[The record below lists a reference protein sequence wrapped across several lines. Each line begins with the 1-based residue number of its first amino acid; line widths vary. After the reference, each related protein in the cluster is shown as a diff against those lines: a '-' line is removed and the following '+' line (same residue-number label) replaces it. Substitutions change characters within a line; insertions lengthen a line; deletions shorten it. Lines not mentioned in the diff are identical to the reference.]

1 MSNTLAGD
9 TDDLEALFDSIVS
22 SNNPPPAAE
31 AKPAAPEP
39 ATAEAVAATTAP
51 EANTKTEHPACPAIN
66 EPYYSQIGHLTRKLH
81 DTMHELG
88 YDKSL
93 EQAVDQ
99 TIPDAR
105 DRLNYIA
112 TLTENAAD
120 RVLNATD
127 VAKPLQDAIESGSAK
142 LSGQWDRL
150 FKNELSID
158 DFKQLVGETRA
169 FLDHTSKNAKTTNDQ
184 LLEIMMAQDFQD
196 LTGQVIKKIIAM
208 AKEME
213 TQLLALLIESTSAEK
228 KAEMH
233 SGLLNG
239 PVINAEG
246 RNDIVTNQEQVDDLL
261 ESLGF

>member
-1 MSNTLAGD
+1 MSHTIAGD
-9 TDDLEALFDSIVS
+9 TDDLEALFDSIVA
-22 SNNPPPAAE
+22 SNPLSDPVAQTT
-31 AKPAAPEP
+31 APN
-39 ATAEAVAATTAP
+39 TATTAP
-51 EANTKTEHPACPAIN
+51 QASAAADGLVCPAIK

-81 DTMHELG
+81 DTMHDLG

-93 EQAVDQ
+93 EQAVGQ

-105 DRLNYIA
+105 DRLAYIS
-112 TLTENAAD
+112 TLTEKAAD

-127 VAKPLQDAIESGSAK
+127 VAKPLQALIENGSAQ

-158 DFKQLVGETRA
+158 DFKQLVTETRD
-169 FLDHTSKNAKTTNDQ
+169 FLGSAAQHAKTTNDQ

-196 LTGQVIKKIIAM
+196 LTGQVIKKIIVM
-208 AKEME
+208 AQDME
-213 TQLLALLIESTSAEK
+213 NQLLGLLVEGTSPEK
-228 KAEMH
+228 KAEMD

-239 PVINAEG
+239 PVIKADG
-246 RNDIVTNQEQVDDLL
+246 RSDIVTDQGQVDDLL

>member
-1 MSNTLAGD
+1 VSNTLAGD

-22 SNNPPPAAE
+22 SNTPAPAAHVV
-31 AKPAAPEP
+31 APAVVAPK
-39 ATAEAVAATTAP
+39 ADTVITAETASDG
-51 EANTKTEHPACPAIN
+51 AACPAIT
-66 EPYYSQIGHLTRKLH
+66 EPFYSQIGHLTRKLH

-93 EQAVDQ
+93 EKAVDQ

-105 DRLNYIA
+105 DRLSYIA
-112 TLTENAAD
+112 TLTEKAAD

-127 VAKPLQDAIESGSAK
+127 VAKPLQDMIEADSAK
-142 LSGQWDRL
+142 LSAQWDRL

-158 DFKQLVGETRA
+158 DFKQLVGETRG
-169 FLDHTSKNAKTTNDQ
+169 FLGSASMHAKTTNDQ

-208 AKEME
+208 AQEME
-213 TQLLALLIESTSAEK
+213 NQLLALLIKSTSAEK
-228 KAEMH
+228 KAEMD

-239 PVINAEG
+239 PVINADG
-246 RNDIVTNQEQVDDLL
+246 RSDIVTNQEQVDDLL

>member
-22 SNNPPPAAE
+22 SNNPPPAAV
-31 AKPAAPEP
+31 AQAAAPE
-39 ATAEAVAATTAP
+39 TAKSAP
-51 EANTKTEHPACPAIN
+51 EKVTAAPEIQTAADNPACPAIN

-105 DRLNYIA
+105 DRLAYIA
-112 TLTENAAD
+112 TLTEKAAD

-127 VAKPLQDAIESGSAK
+127 VAKPLQDVIESGSAK

-158 DFKQLVGETRA
+158 DFKQLVGETRD
-169 FLDHTSKNAKTTNDQ
+169 FLDSASKNAKTTNDQ

-208 AKEME
+208 AQEME
-213 TQLLALLIESTSAEK
+213 NQLLALLIESTSAEK

>member
-9 TDDLEALFDSIVS
+9 TEDLEALFDSIVF
-22 SNNPPPAAE
+22 SNSPAPTAEIKVAAAE
-31 AKPAAPEP
+31 P
-39 ATAEAVAATTAP
+39 VAATTAAAVI
-51 EANTKTEHPACPAIN
+51 EADDSPACPAIN

-105 DRLNYIA
+105 DRLAYIA
-112 TLTENAAD
+112 TLTEKAAD

-127 VAKPLQDAIESGSAK
+127 VAKPLQDAIENGSTK

-158 DFKQLVGETRA
+158 EFKQLVGETRD
-169 FLDHTSKNAKTTNDQ
+169 FLGSASKHAKTTNDQ

-196 LTGQVIKKIIAM
+196 LTGQVIKKIIVM
-208 AKEME
+208 AQEME
-213 TQLLALLIESTSAEK
+213 SQLLSLLIASTSAEK

>member
-1 MSNTLAGD
+1 VSNTLAGD

-22 SNNPPPAAE
+22 SNTPTPEAKAAAPVVPAPAAV
-31 AKPAAPEP
+31 APKPS
-39 ATAEAVAATTAP
+39 AETDADGA
-51 EANTKTEHPACPAIN
+51 ACPAIT
-66 EPYYSQIGHLTRKLH
+66 EPFYSQIGHLTRKLH

-93 EQAVDQ
+93 EKAVDQ
-99 TIPDAR
+99 IMPDAR
-105 DRLNYIA
+105 DRLAYIA
-112 TLTENAAD
+112 TLTEKAAD

-127 VAKPLQDAIESGSAK
+127 VAKPLQDIIEADSAK

-158 DFKQLVGETRA
+158 DFKQLVGETRS
-169 FLDHTSKNAKTTNDQ
+169 FLGDASKHAKTTNDQ

-196 LTGQVIKKIIAM
+196 LTGQVIKKIITM
-208 AKEME
+208 AQEME
-213 TQLLALLIESTSAEK
+213 NQLLALLIESTSAEK
-228 KAEMH
+228 KAEMD

-239 PVINAEG
+239 PVINTDG
-246 RNDIVTNQEQVDDLL
+246 RTDIVTNQEQVDDLL

>member
-22 SNNPPPAAE
+22 STTPAVE
-31 AKPAAPEP
+31 EKAPEP
-39 ATAEAVAATTAP
+39 VIVATSEAKATSDNAVG
-51 EANTKTEHPACPAIN
+51 ASIN

-99 TIPDAR
+99 TMPDAR

-112 TLTENAAD
+112 TLTAAAAD

-127 VAKPLQDAIESGSAK
+127 VAKPLQEMIENDSAK

-150 FKNELSID
+150 YQNELSID
-158 DFKQLVGETRA
+158 DFKQLVGETRE
-169 FLDHTSKNAKTTNDQ
+169 FLGNASKNAKTTNAQ

-196 LTGQVIKKIIAM
+196 LTGQVIKKIIVM
-208 AKEME
+208 AQEME
-213 TQLLALLIESTSAEK
+213 SQLLALLIESTSAEK
-228 KAEMH
+228 KAEMN

-246 RNDIVTNQEQVDDLL
+246 RTDIVTNQEQVDDLL